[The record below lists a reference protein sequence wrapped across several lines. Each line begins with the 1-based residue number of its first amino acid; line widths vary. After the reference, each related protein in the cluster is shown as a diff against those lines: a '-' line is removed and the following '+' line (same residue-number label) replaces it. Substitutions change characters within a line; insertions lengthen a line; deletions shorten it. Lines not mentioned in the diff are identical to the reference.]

1 MIRLLERASHQ
12 PLSWI
17 GGAEIVDG
25 KSYNFAHR
33 FPKAKIVKI
42 ECDDEDISP
51 DEYFDMNFSSKLSC
65 IMKRSNGEKESLPFT
80 SALRALFSS
89 LRKQSIENLDN
100 VISWPGH
107 GSKKEMEIDYN
118 PFPKLLIPD
127 ICDSS
132 PEKST
137 IEEKNVIVPKV
148 GDRCR
153 VKMTQVD
160 IFNGKH
166 EMHFVGSIG
175 EVNQISSLNKYEVKI
190 LWDDKTEGMFL
201 YPNHDFQLLKCD
213 PSLGAT
219 AYVDAN
225 ILNST
230 DVLWN
235 SNPSELELGDLVDG
249 YFQDGASDG
258 RWWTG
263 RIVSLR
269 GKDKVDIAY
278 LDGEVEAKIP
288 RNCDKIRLSERAS
301 ENAASWLVGAE
312 YDVTTTQNGR
322 RKCTRVMEIN
332 ECDGKNA
339 CLVRKPNGDI
349 VHEDYSSVVKKLC
362 VQLLESKEKDD
373 LIRYWPNS
381 KRTEKTT
388 VKSELVE
395 DITTRD
401 ETMTE
406 GSDDTY
412 EANIESLSLPSRD
425 LSKDYGDLMTIDVS
439 EQNIMRPS
447 ISDLSYSQ
455 ANLVWGHL
463 NSNEPHV
470 GFSLLSHMFEAW
482 NMMPN
487 KGLKEYLSDFL
498 IRGPSHNNVEIHQTH
513 RMELVFDYLHRF
525 VNKQNNDDFTRDD
538 KALPLV
544 LHQLL
549 PLANLGESFPTESD
563 ISRKQLKE
571 ATQKL
576 QLAAKSLSFLANCV
590 EEEIKELCKG
600 ECVSLDMD
608 NCSEYPYVSSIISS
622 DIRKTLKEASKAM
635 ISLWTEHGH
644 LYNTKEEN
652 YHKFTKE
659 VRECSNALGSLVSNI
674 SWILCEKEKEEF
686 PRHACFVIRDVVDS
700 AMNTTTYPKSET
712 KKKLS
717 KKDKDAFLKQISLD
731 FIFGLESQLSYDI
744 QIMLAEMYGVSDEVA
759 LVLT

>member
-17 GGAEIVDG
+17 GSAEIVDG
-25 KSYNFAHR
+25 KSYNFGHR
-33 FPKAKIVKI
+33 VPKAKIVKF
-42 ECDDEDISP
+42 ESDDEDISP
-51 DEYFDMNFSSKLSC
+51 DDHFDINFSSNLSC
-65 IMKRSNGEKESLPFT
+65 IMKRSNGEKETLQFT
-80 SALRALFSS
+80 SVLRALFSA
-89 LRKQSIENLDN
+89 LRKQCKENLNN

-107 GSKKEMEIDYN
+107 GTEKEMEIDYN
-118 PFPKLLIPD
+118 PFPKLLITD
-127 ICDSS
+127 NSS
-132 PEKST
+132 QEKST
-137 IEEKNVIVPKV
+137 IEERNVIAPKV

-153 VKMTQVD
+153 LRMTQVD
-160 IFNGKH
+160 LWNGKH
-166 EMHFVGSIG
+166 EMYFIGSIG
-175 EVNQISSLNKYEVKI
+175 EVTQKPSLNKFEVKI
-190 LWDDKTEGMFL
+190 LWDDKTEGTFL
-201 YPNHDFQLLKCD
+201 YPNNDIQLLRLD

-225 ILNST
+225 IMDST
-230 DVLWN
+230 DVLWD
-235 SNPSELELGDLVDG
+235 SNPSELELGDLVEG
-249 YFQDGASDG
+249 YYQNGASDG

-278 LDGEVEAKIP
+278 FDGEVEVEIP
-288 RNCDKIRLSERAS
+288 RNSDKIRLSERAS

-332 ECDGKNA
+332 ECNGQNT
-339 CLVRKPNGDI
+339 CLVRKPNGDV

-362 VQLLESKEKDD
+362 MQLLKSKEKDD

-381 KRTEKTT
+381 KRTKKTT
-388 VKSELVE
+388 VKSESVV

-401 ETMTE
+401 EAMTE
-406 GSDDTY
+406 GIDDSY

-425 LSKDYGDLMTIDVS
+425 LSEDYGDLITSDFS

-447 ISDLSYSQ
+447 ISDLNYSQ
-455 ANLVWGHL
+455 VNLVWGSL
-463 NSNEPHV
+463 NSNEPHI

-487 KGLKEYLSDFL
+487 KDIRKYLADFL
-498 IRGPSHNNVEIHQTH
+498 IRGPSHNNIEIHQTL
-513 RMELVFDYLHRF
+513 RMELVFDYLHHF
-525 VNKQNNDDFTRDD
+525 VNKQNDEDFTRDD

-549 PLANLGESFPTESD
+549 PLVNLGEYFPTEGE
-563 ISRKQLKE
+563 ISSKQLKE
-571 ATQKL
+571 TTQKL
-576 QLAAKSLSFLANCV
+576 QLAAKSLSFVAYCV

-600 ECVSLDMD
+600 ECVSLD

-622 DIRKTLKEASKAM
+622 DIRNTLKETSKAM

-644 LYNTKEEN
+644 LYRAKEAN

-659 VRECSNALGSLVSNI
+659 ARECSDALGSLVCNI

-712 KKKLS
+712 KRKLS

>member
-17 GGAEIVDG
+17 GGAEIIDG
-25 KSYNFAHR
+25 KSYNFGHR
-33 FPKAKIVKI
+33 VPKAKIVKI
-42 ECDDEDISP
+42 ESDDEDLSP
-51 DEYFDMNFSSKLSC
+51 DDHFDMNFSSNLSC
-65 IMKRSNGEKESLPFT
+65 IMKRSNGEKETLPFT
-80 SALRALFSS
+80 PVLRALFSS
-89 LRKQSIENLDN
+89 LRKQCKENLNN

-107 GSKKEMEIDYN
+107 VTKKEMEIAYN
-118 PFPKLLIPD
+118 PFPKLLITD

-132 PEKST
+132 QEKST
-137 IEEKNVIVPKV
+137 IEERSVITPKV

-153 VKMTQVD
+153 VRMTQVD

-166 EMHFVGSIG
+166 EMYFIGSIG

-201 YPNHDFQLLKCD
+201 YPNHDFQLLRHD
-213 PSLGAT
+213 PSLGAN

-225 ILNST
+225 VMDST
-230 DVLWN
+230 EILWN

-249 YFQDGASDG
+249 YYQDGASDG

-263 RIVSLR
+263 RIVALR

-278 LDGEVEAKIP
+278 LDGEVEAEIP
-288 RNCDKIRLSERAS
+288 RDSDKIRLSQRAS

-332 ECDGKNA
+332 ECNEKKT
-339 CLVRKPNGDI
+339 CLVRKPNGD
-349 VHEDYSSVVKKLC
+349 VVNEDYSSVVSKLC

-381 KRTEKTT
+381 NRTKKTT
-388 VKSELVE
+388 VKSEPVA

-401 ETMTE
+401 EVMSE
-406 GSDDTY
+406 GTDDTY
-412 EANIESLSLPSRD
+412 EVNIESLSLPSRD
-425 LSKDYGDLMTIDVS
+425 LSEDFGDLITCDFS
-439 EQNIMRPS
+439 EENIMRPS
-447 ISDLSYSQ
+447 ISDLNYSQ
-455 ANLVWGHL
+455 TNFVWGNL

-487 KGLKEYLSDFL
+487 KVLKEYLSDFL
-498 IRGPSHNNVEIHQTH
+498 IRGPSQNNIEIHQTH
-513 RMELVFDYLHRF
+513 RMELVFDYLHHF
-525 VNKQNNDDFTRDD
+525 VNKQNDGDFTRDD

-549 PLANLGESFPTESD
+549 PLANLGESFPVEGD
-563 ISRKQLKE
+563 ISSKRLKE

-576 QLAAKSLSFLANCV
+576 QLAAKSLSFVAYCV

-600 ECVSLDMD
+600 ECVSLD

-622 DIRKTLKEASKAM
+622 DIRKTLKETTKAM

-644 LYNTKEEN
+644 LYKAKEAN
-652 YHKFTKE
+652 CHKFTKE
-659 VRECSNALGSLVSNI
+659 ARECSNALGSLVSNI

-712 KKKLS
+712 KRKLS
-717 KKDKDAFLKQISLD
+717 KKDKDAFLKQMSLD